1 MKRKSGVSRRDF
13 LKSGALAGAAV
24 ATGGGALTASVVS
37 ATEKSKRRRK
47 RGSLVLVNGRIHTMD
62 DRGSVV
68 SSVAIRGGRFVE
80 VGHGARD
87 LENARVIDLRG
98 KTVVPGLIES
108 HTHFVSLANRPGYHV
123 AQWELASTTADV
135 LAALKA
141 RRARG
146 DVPVGAFITAMGA
159 GVPNIWHERRMPT
172 LAELDAAVPDRPV
185 FLYQGGGGPARVN
198 SLGMAFF
205 ATVTNPTVTVNA
217 DGTFPAGTPNQSNA
231 ALYHL
236 RIRQSFADKQRS
248 CLDAQAFSASVGLTT
263 VLDQTLVATALGTLD
278 PTQYDPQPN
287 HGLATL
293 NHYRMYDAW
302 IALHAE
308 GRDLIRLQINFL
320 HNQGYIAGHDRPG
333 QPVPDLGG
341 QLPELRERLK
351 NQFQFFGDDMLRT
364 GAIGE
369 WAAPFATPSNANGY
383 AVWLEAQRLCAKAR
397 WRNENSQGGVANP
410 AGPNDD
416 DQVNIEQV
424 VDTYEMMHAEMIAAG
439 FPDGIRSL
447 RWGVQHCDH
456 ATANQLQRLKALNCA
471 VSTSGFRWTGAP
483 RADGLPVGPLLPR
496 LVASGIPLALHQD
509 GVHIT
514 AHNPWYA
521 MHYATTG
528 RNNILTATDPEGAQ
542 INPGQQISR
551 QQALHMYTRGASWYL
566 NREDDLGS
574 IEEGK
579 LADLVVLDKDYFRV
593 SDAEM
598 RTIRP
603 ILTVVD
609 GKIVHDT
616 GALDDRG
623 HHHDD
628 DDDDDDDGGGRGKG
642 RK

>member
-1 MKRKSGVSRRDF
+1 MKRKPGVSRRDF
-13 LKSGALAGAAV
+13 LKTGALAGAAV
-24 ATGGGALTASVVS
+24 ATGGGALTAGVVS
-37 ATEKSKRRRK
+37 ASEKAKRRRR

-62 DRGSVV
+62 DHGSVV

-87 LENARVIDLRG
+87 ARNARVIDLRG
-98 KTVVPGLIES
+98 RTVVPWLIES

-123 AQWELASTTADV
+123 AQWELASNVAEV
-135 LAALKA
+135 LATLAA

-146 DVPVGAFITAMGA
+146 DVPAGAFITAMGA
-159 GVPNIWHERRMPT
+159 GTPNIWLERRQPT
-172 LAELDAAVPDRPV
+172 LAELDSAVPDRPV
-185 FLYQGGGGPARVN
+185 FLYFGGGGPARVN
-198 SLGMAFF
+198 SLGKAFF
-205 ATVTNPTVTVNA
+205 ESVTNPTVTVQP
-217 DGTFPAGTPNQSNA
+217 DGAILGGNPSQANA

-236 RIRQSFADKQRS
+236 RIRQSFEDKKRS
-248 CLDAQAFSASVGLTT
+248 CLDAQAYTAQVGVTT
-263 VLDQTLVATALGTLD
+263 NLDQTLVAVATGTLQ
-278 PTQYDPQPN
+278 PETLDPQPN
-287 HGLATL
+287 HALFNL
-293 NHYRMYDAW
+293 NHFRMYDAW
-302 IALHAE
+302 LALHAE
-308 GRDLIRLQINFL
+308 GRNPTRLQINFL
-320 HNQGYIAGHDRPG
+320 HNQGYVAGHDRPG

-351 NQFQFFGDDMLRT
+351 NQFQFFGDDMVRT

-369 WAAPFATPSNANGY
+369 WAAPFALPTNANGY

-410 AGPNDD
+410 ASPNDA

-424 VDTYEMMHAEMIAAG
+424 VATYEMMHAEMIAAG

-456 ATANQLQRLKALNCA
+456 ATANQLQRLKALNCG
-471 VSTSGFRWTGAP
+471 VSTSGFRWTSAP
-483 RADGLPVGPLLPR
+483 RTDGLPVGPIFPR
-496 LVASGIPLALHQD
+496 LVQSGIPLALHQD

-514 AHNPWYA
+514 AHNPWFA

-528 RNNILTATDPEGAQ
+528 LNNILSATSPQGQQ

-574 IEEGK
+574 IEKGK
-579 LADLVVLDKDYFRV
+579 LADLLVLDRDYFRV
-593 SDAEM
+593 SDADM
-598 RTIRP
+598 RRTRP

-609 GKIVHDT
+609 GKVVHDT
-616 GALDDRG
+616 GELDDRG
-623 HHHDD
+623 HHHKDD
-628 DDDDDDDGGGRGKG
+628 DDDDDD
-642 RK
+642 

>member
-1 MKRKSGVSRRDF
+1 MKRRSGVSRRDF
-13 LKSGALAGAAV
+13 LKSSALAGAAV
-24 ATGGGALTASVVS
+24 ASGGGALTASVVS
-37 ATEKSKRRRK
+37 ASEKSKRRRK

-68 SSVAIRGGRFVE
+68 SSVAIRDGRFVE
-80 VGHGARD
+80 AGHGARD
-87 LENARVIDLRG
+87 LSDARVIDLGGR
-98 KTVVPGLIES
+98 TVVPGLIES

-123 AQWELASTTADV
+123 AQWELASNVAEV
-135 LAALKA
+135 LAILRA

-146 DVPVGAFITAMGA
+146 DVPPGAFITAMGA
-159 GVPNIWHERRMPT
+159 GTPNIWFERRMPT
-172 LAELDAAVPDRPV
+172 LAELDGAVPDRPV

-198 SLGMAFF
+198 SLGKAFF
-205 ATVTNPTVTVNA
+205 DSVTDPTVAVQA
-217 DGTFPAGTPNQSNA
+217 DGLIPGGNPSQANA

-236 RIRQSFADKQRS
+236 RIRQSFEDKKRS
-248 CLDAQAFSASVGLTT
+248 ALDSMAFTAQVGVTT
-263 VLDQTLVATALGTLD
+263 LLDQTLVAVATGTLQ
-278 PTQYDPQPN
+278 PETLDPQPN
-287 HGLATL
+287 HALFNL

-308 GRDLIRLQINFL
+308 GKAFVRLQMNFL

-369 WAAPFATPSNANGY
+369 WAAPFVASTSANQNGY
-383 AVWLEAQRLCAKAR
+383 LVWLEAQRLCAKAR

-410 AGPNDD
+410 ASPNDA
-416 DQVNIEQV
+416 DQANIEQV
-424 VDTYEMMHAEMIAAG
+424 VSTYEMMHQEMIAAG

-447 RWGVQHCDH
+447 RWGLQHGDH
-456 ATANQLQRLKALNCA
+456 ATANQLHRLKALNCA
-471 VSTSGFRWTGAP
+471 VSASGFRWTSAP
-483 RADGLPVGPLLPR
+483 RADGLPVGPLFPR
-496 LVASGIPLALHQD
+496 LAASSIPLALHQD

-514 AHNPWYA
+514 AHNPWFA

-528 RNNILTATDPEGAQ
+528 RNNILSATDPEGQQ

-551 QQALHMYTRGASWYL
+551 RQALHMYTRGASWYL

-593 SDAEM
+593 SDAQM

-616 GALDDRG
+616 GDLGGHG
-623 HHHDD
+623 HHHKDD
-628 DDDDDDDGGGRGKG
+628 DDDDDD
-642 RK
+642 